1 MLHLKSRGRRLAILL
16 AAVAVSAS
24 VQAQAPV
31 QNFPNKP
38 VKWIVGYPAG
48 GGSDFLARTVAAQM
62 SVQLSQPVI
71 IDNRAGAGAI
81 VGAEATA
88 RSPGD
93 GYTLFT
99 ADNGVL
105 VYNPALYKKLPYD
118 PGRDFAP
125 LGLMART
132 PLLIVAAP
140 SAGIRNAQELMDTLK
155 KNPGKLSYGSP
166 GNGSPHHLAM
176 ELFKNRTT
184 SFVVHVPYRGAA
196 PAMQDAMGGQIPL
209 MVVDTSTGMSA
220 IKAGKLVPL
229 VVFSKQRVSQ
239 LPNVPTMIELGYKDV
254 EAYAWQGMV
263 VPASTPNDIRQKL
276 SMEMQAAV
284 NHPSVRKKLEDA
296 SWETVPSDPAVMS
309 AYTLAET
316 KKWHAL
322 IRERGI
328 SAD

>member
-1 MLHLKSRGRRLAILL
+1 MLSLNLRGSLAMLL
-16 AAVAVSAS
+16 TAIAVSVSA
-24 VQAQAPV
+24 QAQAPA
-31 QNFPNKP
+31 QSFPNKP

-62 SVQLSQPVI
+62 SVQLGQPVI

-81 VGAEATA
+81 VGAEAAA
-88 RSPGD
+88 RSLGD
-93 GYTLFT
+93 GYALFT

-105 VYNPALYKKLPYD
+105 IYNPALYKKLPYD
-118 PGRDFAP
+118 PARDFAP

-140 SAGIRNAQELMDTLK
+140 NAGIRNAQELIDMLK

-176 ELFKNRTT
+176 ELFKNRTA

-229 VVFSKQRVSQ
+229 VAFSGKRVSQ
-239 LPNVPTMIELGYKDV
+239 LPDVPTMIELGYKDV

-276 SMEMQAAV
+276 SLEMQAAV
-284 NHPSVRKKLEDA
+284 NSPNVRKKLEEA
-296 SWETVPSDPAVMS
+296 SWESVPSDAGVMS
-309 AYTLAET
+309 AYILTET

-328 SAD
+328 SLDQ

>member
-1 MLHLKSRGRRLAILL
+1 MYYLKSGARLAILL
-16 AAVAVSAS
+16 AAIAVSISA
-24 VQAQAPV
+24 QAQAPA
-31 QNFPNKP
+31 QSFPSKP

-62 SVQLSQPVI
+62 SVQLGQPVI
-71 IDNRAGAGAI
+71 IDNRAGASAI
-81 VGAEATA
+81 IGAEAAA

-93 GYTLFT
+93 GYTVFT

-105 VYNPALYKKLPYD
+105 IYNPALYKKLPYD
-118 PGRDFAP
+118 PVRDFAP

-132 PLLIVAAP
+132 PLLMVAAP
-140 SAGIRNAQELMDTLK
+140 NAGIRNAQELMDALR

-176 ELFKNRTT
+176 ELFKTRTAT
-184 SFVVHVPYRGAA
+184 FVVHVPYRGAA

-209 MVVDTSTGMSA
+209 MIVDTSTGMSA

-229 VVFSKQRVSQ
+229 VAFSKKRVSQ
-239 LPNVPTMIELGYKDV
+239 LPDVPTMIELGYKDV

-263 VPASTPNDIRQKL
+263 VPVSTSNEIRQKL
-276 SMEMQAAV
+276 SLEMQAAV
-284 NHPSVRKKLEDA
+284 NSPGVRKKLEEA
-296 SWETVPSDPAVMS
+296 SWESVPSDAAVMS
-309 AYTLAET
+309 AYALTET
-316 KKWHAL
+316 KKWHTL

-328 SAD
+328 SLEQ

>member
-1 MLHLKSRGRRLAILL
+1 MHYLNFKDRLAILL
-16 AAVAVSAS
+16 AATLVSISA
-24 VQAQAPV
+24 QAQAPA
-31 QNFPNKP
+31 QGFPNKP

-62 SVQLSQPVI
+62 SMQLGQPVI

-81 VGAEATA
+81 IGAEAAA

-105 VYNPALYKKLPYD
+105 IYNPALYKKLPYD
-118 PGRDFAP
+118 PVRDFAP
-125 LGLMART
+125 LGLLARI

-140 SAGIRNAQELMDTLK
+140 NAGISNARELLDLMK

-176 ELFKNRTT
+176 ELLKTRAAA
-184 SFVVHVPYRGAA
+184 FVVHAPYRGAA
-196 PAMQDAMGGQIPL
+196 PALQDVMGGQIPL
-209 MVVDTSTGMSA
+209 MVVDSSTGMSA
-220 IKAGKLVPL
+220 IKAGKVIPL
-229 VVFSKQRVSQ
+229 ATFSAKRSSQ
-239 LPNVPTMIELGYKDV
+239 LPDVPTLMELGYKDV

-276 SMEMQAAV
+276 SLEMQAAI
-284 NHPSVRKKLEDA
+284 NNPNVRKKLLEA
-296 SWETVPSDPAVMS
+296 GWEPVPSDAASMS
-309 AYTLAET
+309 VYTSAET
-316 KKWHAL
+316 KKWQPL
-322 IRERGI
+322 IKERGI
-328 SAD
+328 RLE